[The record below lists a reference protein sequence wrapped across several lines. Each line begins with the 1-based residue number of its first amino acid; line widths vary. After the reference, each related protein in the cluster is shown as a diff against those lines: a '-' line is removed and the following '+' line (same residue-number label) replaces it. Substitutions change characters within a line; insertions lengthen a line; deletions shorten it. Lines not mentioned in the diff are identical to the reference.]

1 MRAGMALGSRTEKAQ
16 ARKRERRTE
25 ALPEGMTSVCQGRL
39 GHNACCTGCEAAV
52 RQRLEK
58 RGGGHAHNGSGTAHA
73 RQESAQEERTRSCKL
88 PETQDAGIGHAVR
101 WKNIRQIL
109 SPAPSAGRLWR
120 LPLFLKSARARCV
133 LGSPAQGTVSQGTS
147 IPARRMTPGHPS
159 WSDAGEPRLPRQ

>member
-1 MRAGMALGSRTEKAQ
+1 MSLSGHRGQAWIYLKCAGENGPILANRKRHCKGLFLRAGMALGSRTEKAQ

-58 RGGGHAHNGSGTAHA
+58 RGDGHAHNGSGTAHA
-73 RQESAQEERTRSCKL
+73 RQESAQQERTRSCKL

-101 WKNIRQIL
+101 GGKI
-109 SPAPSAGRLWR
+109 SGGSCP
-120 LPLFLKSARARCV
+120 LPHLREGCGACPCS
-133 LGSPAQGTVSQGTS
+133 
-147 IPARRMTPGHPS
+147 
-159 WSDAGEPRLPRQ
+159 